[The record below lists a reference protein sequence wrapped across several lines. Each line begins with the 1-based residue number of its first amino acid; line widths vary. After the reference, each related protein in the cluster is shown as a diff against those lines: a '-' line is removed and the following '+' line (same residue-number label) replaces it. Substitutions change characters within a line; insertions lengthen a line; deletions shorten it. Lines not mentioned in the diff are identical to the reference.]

1 MTCGKFSGRSAGWG
15 GGGIE
20 QTSVIYVLFIMLSFV
35 NVTNIIVRYFIGW
48 KTRLRRCL
56 DDWSTKHLDT
66 VILWPALSEI
76 VMIQPINIRILRQF
90 HPKVVRLSSYPKVT
104 QFDPSKVGLNV
115 RCDIPTCESAPE
127 KLSYFLLHLGAVRT
141 VQNIAGRWHS

>member
-15 GGGIE
+15 GGDIE

-48 KTRLRRCL
+48 TTGLRRCH

-76 VMIQPINIRILRQF
+76 VMIQPINIQILRQF
-90 HPKVVRLSSYPKVT
+90 DPKVVRLFGHSKVM

-115 RCDIPTCESAPE
+115 RCDSPTRESAPE
-127 KLSYFLLHLGAVRT
+127 KLSYFLLRLSAVRT
-141 VQNIAGRWHS
+141 VPNMAERWH